1 MATAIALAGIRF
13 ATTPANTTIRVENV
27 SVSFGAVEALTPLSL
42 SIASGDFVTLLGPSG
57 CGKSTLLAVL
67 AGLEKPT
74 TGTTT
79 TRGKVGMVFQ
89 ESALF
94 PWRSVRDNVAFGL
107 EMSGVGKEER
117 QRQADAMLQ
126 KVHLN
131 GFSDS
136 FPHEL
141 SGGMRQRAAI
151 GRALISRP
159 DILLMDE
166 PFGALDAQT
175 RSLLQQ
181 ELLTLVDEYRPTVV
195 FVTHDMDEALLLS
208 NRVLLFSA
216 RPGRIIED
224 IPISAPRPRDTDRDP
239 NLIELRAHLRALLA
253 HEVQSNL

>member
-1 MATAIALAGIRF
+1 MAATATLAGIRF
-13 ATTPANTTIRVENV
+13 ATAPANVTIRVENV
-27 SVSFGAVEALTPLSL
+27 SKSFGAVEALRPVSL
-42 SIASGDFVTLLGPSG
+42 DIAPGEFVTLLGPSG
-57 CGKSTLLAVL
+57 CGKSTLLAIL

-74 TGTTT
+74 AGTATA
-79 TRGKVGMVFQ
+79 RGKVGMVFQ
-89 ESALF
+89 EAALF
-94 PWRSVRDNVAFGL
+94 PWRSVRDNIAFGL

-117 QRQADAMLQ
+117 RRLGDAMLQ

-131 GFSDS
+131 GFGDS

-151 GRALISRP
+151 GRALIARP

-175 RSLLQQ
+175 RSLLQE
-181 ELLTLVDEYRPTVV
+181 ELLTLVGEYRPTVV

-208 NRVLLFSA
+208 DRVLLFSA

-224 IPISAPRPRDTDRDP
+224 IRVTTPRPRDTDRDP
-239 NLIELRAHLRALLA
+239 NLIELRAHLRSLLA
-253 HEVQSNL
+253 HEVQSTI